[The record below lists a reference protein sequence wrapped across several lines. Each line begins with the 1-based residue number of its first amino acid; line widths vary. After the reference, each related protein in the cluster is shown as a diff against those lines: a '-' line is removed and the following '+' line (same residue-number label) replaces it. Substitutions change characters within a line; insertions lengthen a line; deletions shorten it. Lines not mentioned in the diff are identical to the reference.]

1 MMITINTGNGHVNA
15 HFLSSGDLYIN
26 ENTIIPVLGTDPDGS
41 IAVKMD
47 NSLSYLVHNP
57 YSNEYILTNS
67 NKVPYLYV
75 ANHYE
80 IVKCDKLKYIGFMI
94 AKNGCSCLLK
104 SALVYDEIMKNE
116 DDRFI
121 WEVVNEKGYRNQ
133 VVFNGERARQVLENY
148 KDYKKFIV
156 LQDEKERFMKYINW
170 THKNKYNT
178 LLDLN
183 LSKHDSLMEH
193 IWAQKLFAKDRWVCD
208 PHAIS
213 QDQYLHEFVRQ
224 YFDNDKEKFEKEV
237 EIVALDNLKTWFEK
251 QFGVPMIMNN
261 IDSEEDK
268 IYKLEDLTIE
278 ELKELEKVQK
288 VCRSY

>member
-1 MMITINTGNGHVNA
+1 MITINTGSGHINA
-15 HFLSSGDLYIN
+15 HFLASGDIYIN
-26 ENTIIPVLGTDPDGS
+26 DTTVIPVLGTDPDGS
-41 IAVKMD
+41 IAIRMGS
-47 NSLSYLVHNP
+47 NLSYLVQNP
-57 YSNEYILTNS
+57 FTKEYILTDS
-67 NKVPYLYV
+67 NKIPYLYV

-104 SALVYDEIMKNE
+104 SALVYDGIMENTE
-116 DDRFI
+116 DRFI

-133 VVFNGERARQVLENY
+133 VVFQGERAKQIIENY

-178 LLDLN
+178 LFDLN

-193 IWAQKLFAKDRWVCD
+193 IWGQRLFANHTWVCD

-213 QDQYLHEFVRQ
+213 QNRYLKEFVRQ
-224 YFDNDKEKFEKEV
+224 YFGGDKEKFMNEV
-237 EIVALDNLKTWFEK
+237 ETVHLDDLKTWFEK

-268 IYKLEDLTIE
+268 IYKLEELTKE
-278 ELKELEKVQK
+278 ELKAVEE
-288 VCRSY
+288 VCQTY